1 MNNGLWLWG
10 AAHLGPA
17 NTGNFLHGFRVEQ
30 SGIHIALFHGAERT
44 WFAEQGAGK
53 QPHAAFDAHEIEAA
67 GLAHAFLGH
76 YHRPKDAEYHTYP
89 GNPDPLAFGEDGV
102 RGAIV
107 ATISPE
113 GRIERERHRVAV
125 TEVHD
130 LELDVTGLTTQQQI
144 LNRLEAEASSLSGF
158 ARLTVRGEIA
168 STIDIQE
175 GDLRDRLNSF
185 EAVQIVFG
193 DLRPTYDMESIRQE
207 PTVRGQFVRDVL
219 DSDLAEDEKRRVV
232 VTGLR
237 ALGRPY
243 RPGGPLMRFESVKAY
258 AFGPFRNESLELA
271 SGMNV
276 VYGPNEAGKSSWHA
290 ALYAGLCGMRRAR
303 GRASKNDAEFAELH
317 KPWDSNTSWDV
328 GAIIRLDDGRRV
340 ELRHDLAG
348 GVDSSARDVDLA
360 GRDYS
365 SEIMFEG
372 APDGA
377 RWPRTR
383 QALVRHDRLY
393 PPGRHPWASQLSV
406 RAPR

>member
-1 MNNGLWLWG
+1 MRIVHFSDLHLDSPFAWAGATGEAARQRRQALRYTLVRILDLTRKVNADALFCGGDLYEHEYFRPDTAEFLKDVFAGLAPIPVYIAPGNHDWYGPQSLYAQVDWSENVHIFREAALRGIELNNGLWLWG

-17 NTGNFLHGFRVEQ
+17 NTGNFLNGFRVEE

-144 LNRLEAEASSLSGF
+144 LNRLEAEALSLSGF
-158 ARLTVRGEIA
+158 ARLTVWGEIA

-237 ALGRPY
+237 AL
-243 RPGGPLMRFESVKAY
+243 
-258 AFGPFRNESLELA
+258 
-271 SGMNV
+271 
-276 VYGPNEAGKSSWHA
+276 
-290 ALYAGLCGMRRAR
+290 
-303 GRASKNDAEFAELH
+303 
-317 KPWDSNTSWDV
+317 
-328 GAIIRLDDGRRV
+328 DGRT
-340 ELRHDLAG
+340 DL
-348 GVDSSARDVDLA
+348 
-360 GRDYS
+360 
-365 SEIMFEG
+365 E
-372 APDGA
+372 
-377 RWPRTR
+377 
-383 QALVRHDRLY
+383 AL
-393 PPGRHPWASQLSV
+393 
-406 RAPR
+406 